1 MTLLIII
8 IALALIFDYI
18 NGFHDAANSI
28 ATVVSTKVLTPF
40 QAVLWAA
47 LFNTVAFWIFKDHA
61 VANSIS
67 KTVYKE
73 FITLPVI
80 FSGLLAAIFWN
91 LLTWWYGIPSSSSH
105 TLIGGFAGAAI
116 AHALSVKGIHFSWA
130 KIVDA
135 DTIIKTILF
144 IFLAPLIG
152 IVTSMFITIV
162 TIMRNIWLRIGIIVL
177 TTLLTAFLFD
187 YFENSKMN
195 ENAQKFYGI
204 DKYKKEV
211 ATLKSEL
218 TNLNGYGETDTIL
231 SKKLQLTE
239 EKLTKATASFNS
251 VHPFIENFDNTSA
264 NYIAK
269 VAKDSGWLDQIAVSK
284 LKDAARNANDFLVLE
299 AVAPENDAAKKE
311 YDKAKVITE
320 DYKAPVKL
328 FLAGSIS
335 VDSTVTLLNQIY
347 PIQPKNID
355 KVKAKL
361 TNFNI
366 EKAFAEEIDKAD
378 NTMIVNGIY
387 GTALIFILIYLYVE
401 KIKTPN
407 ALSVGNMFKKL
418 QLFSSAAFSI
428 GHGGNDAQKVMGIIG
443 AALIASGSIQDF
455 ASLPNWVPIACYLAI
470 GLGTM
475 SGGWKIVK
483 TMGSKITKVTPLE
496 GVAAETAG
504 AFTLFFTGQMGI
516 PVSTTHTITG
526 SIIGVGATKRLSAV
540 RWGVT
545 TNLLWAWILTI
556 PVSGA
561 LAAITYFIVK
571 FFLG

>member
-1 MTLLIII
+1 MSLLIVI

-47 LFNTVAFWIFKDHA
+47 LFNVVAFFIFKDHA

-116 AHALSVKGIHFSWA
+116 AHALLEKGLSFPWS
-130 KIVDA
+130 KIVDSH
-135 DTIIKTILF
+135 TILMTVFF
-144 IFLAPLIG
+144 IFLAPIIG
-152 IVTSMFITIV
+152 IIISVFITVV
-162 TIMRNIWLRIGIIVL
+162 TIMRNLWIRIAIIIAV
-177 TTLLTAFLFD
+177 TLGTAVLFD
-187 YFENSKMN
+187 NFENNKLH
-195 ENAQKFYGI
+195 ENVQKFYGI
-204 DKYKKEV
+204 DKYTKEI
-211 ATLKSEL
+211 AA
-218 TNLNGYGETDTIL
+218 LNEDL
-231 SKKLQLTE
+231 ASKKDADLEAKLTATQ
-239 EKLTKATASFNS
+239 EKLDKAN
-251 VHPFIENFDNTSA
+251 VYYNHIKPLVNDFDNSSA
-264 NYIAK
+264 NAIAK
-269 VAKDSGWLDQIAVSK
+269 IANDSGWLNSAAASK
-284 LKDAARNANDFLVLE
+284 IKDAVRNANDYLVLE
-299 AVAPENDAAKKE
+299 SKAPSDKAAKAE
-311 YDKAKVITE
+311 YDIAKEKTE
-320 DYKAPVKL
+320 GYKEPLKL
-328 FLAGSIS
+328 FLAGTIS
-335 VDSTVTLLNQIY
+335 MDSAITAVNAIY
-347 PIQPKNID
+347 PIKPQNIE
-355 KVKAKL
+355 KVKKKIE
-361 TNFNI
+361 TFNI
-366 EKAFAEEIDKAD
+366 EKSFASEIDKAD
-378 NTMIVNGIY
+378 NSVIVYGILISS
-387 GTALIFILIYLYVE
+387 LIFILIYLYVE
-401 KIKTPN
+401 KVKTPT
-407 ALSVGNMFKKL
+407 ALTVGNMFKKL
-418 QLFSSAAFSI
+418 QLFSSAAFSV

-455 ASLPNWVPIACYLAI
+455 GQLPSWVPVACYLSI

-545 TNLLWAWILTI
+545 TNLLWAWVLTI
-556 PVSGA
+556 PVSA
-561 LAAITYFIVK
+561 TLAAITYFIVTLFVK
-571 FFLG
+571 

>member
-116 AHALSVKGIHFSWA
+116 AHALSVKGINFSWA

-135 DTIIKTILF
+135 DTIIRTILF

-152 IVTSMFITIV
+152 IVISMFITVV
-162 TIMRNIWLRIGIIVL
+162 TIMRNIWYRIAIIVVA
-177 TTLLTAFLFD
+177 TLLTAFLFD

-204 DKYKKEV
+204 DKYKSEV
-211 ATLKSEL
+211 ASIKS
-218 TNLNGYGETDTIL
+218 NLNENKADTVL
-231 SKKLQLTE
+231 LKKLQLTE
-239 EKLTKATASFNS
+239 EKLSKATASFNS
-251 VHPFIENFDNTSA
+251 IHPFIENFDNTSA
-264 NYIAK
+264 KYIAK
-269 VAKDSGWLDQIAVSK
+269 VAKDSGWLDQVAASK
-284 LKDAARNANDFLVLE
+284 LKDAVRNANDFLVLE
-299 AVAPENDAAKKE
+299 AKAPENDDAKKE
-311 YDKAKVITE
+311 FDNAKVITE
-320 DYKAPVKL
+320 EYKAPIKL
-328 FLAGSIS
+328 FLAGTISI
-335 VDSTVTLLNQIY
+335 DSTISLINQIY
-347 PIQPKNID
+347 PIQAKNMN
-355 KVKAKL
+355 KVKSKL
-361 TNFNI
+361 AGFNI
-366 EKAFAEEIDKAD
+366 EKTFSSEIDKAD
-378 NTMIVNGIY
+378 NTMIVNGIF
-387 GTALIFILIYLYVE
+387 GAALIFILIYIYVE
-401 KIKTPN
+401 KIKTPT
-407 ALSVGNMFKKL
+407 AQSVGNMFKKL

-455 ASLPNWVPIACYLAI
+455 ASLPSWVPIACYLAI
-470 GLGTM
+470 GMGTM

-556 PVSGA
+556 PVSSI

-571 FFLG
+571 FFLE